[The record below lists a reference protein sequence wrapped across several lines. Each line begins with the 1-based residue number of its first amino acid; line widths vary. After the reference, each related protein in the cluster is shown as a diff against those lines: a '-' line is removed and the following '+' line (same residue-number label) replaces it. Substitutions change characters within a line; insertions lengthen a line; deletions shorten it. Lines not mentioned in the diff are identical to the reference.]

1 MTNGS
6 DDRNDDPPTPTTTL
20 RSVGSALGG
29 WAKRVGTL
37 ITEVAG
43 PQQPEEVTRALNEA
57 RDLRLA
63 GKFSAAH
70 TRLQDPLKARPND
83 PSLLLSL
90 ALTLI
95 QQALVEPARAD
106 VLHAFAQGLGKR
118 AERNPAVLLV
128 EATQSLLRREFD
140 NSLDAL
146 RRVRKPIDDMTGG
159 LQPETR
165 FVFHL
170 LITLAHARRGR
181 HERAQLELHKARA
194 RLPEGTRGPLRQL
207 LLAEGAQISLATES
221 LDEAIAWLGSEAE
234 PAPGDTDDAAAR
246 TARAYLA
253 LALAAKGDRLGA
265 EAALARVAPDD
276 STWDELRIRI
286 GLCLGTGPE
295 SQPEL
300 TRELA
305 LRHLQ
310 RSPDDPGRKRLWA
323 LAEAATW
330 PANGTLAPLPARTAC
345 RDALLEAA
353 RTAPPD
359 LVEPSL
365 QEVAHLSLR
374 ADLLTPSVVAAI
386 RKQLQHHGATA
397 PEELR
402 LLHARKRLQDRDE
415 QAGDDFL
422 PGPPPRFRAQADLGG
437 PQGPDEVSPLR
448 DPGLRLGVLRSQRAL
463 ASAELCLQRDLTEP
477 AQEYLVEVLTE
488 FPEHSLARNLL
499 IQLARPV
506 DSNRLEDLLTAATG
520 LLAAIPGRILG
531 VPLGGVQEA
540 LTGVIAARER
550 LARPL
555 TIAIMG
561 EFSSGKSTFINAL
574 LGEAVAPMGVLPTTS
589 TINLFRRGPSGSA
602 RVHYRDGS
610 IGTVA
615 RDEVHTFLQNLDD
628 IEASRIRHMEIERTG
643 PRLGEA
649 AVVDTPGLNAL
660 DAFHERVT
668 REFVEE
674 ADAIIWIFSA
684 TRGGAASEGS
694 ALKSLCADG
703 RQVLGVL
710 NKVDTLDPEE
720 RAELVEY
727 LQDQF
732 GALLLDVIPVCASA
746 ALELRTHPPGEPK
759 HQSSGELTGTSR
771 ERQSSGE
778 PNHSPDQRQPAQP
791 SHSAD
796 QQAPAPRHPAELAH
810 TADPFIAVE
819 HALERHFFERARE
832 LKRALTAR
840 RLADAMAR
848 ARAAVLATATALDA
862 KADTA
867 AIGDAS
873 DPAQL
878 EFRLV
883 NFADAI
889 YGQILGLD
897 DVLTREC
904 LSLGIL
910 RPGAAPARAFLAP
923 QDATYL
929 SAVLRDSMLR
939 ALQTTLT
946 DLTQTPGAEAL
957 GDVLTGRLVP
967 WAQGFLDSLD
977 SSGFVAGLV
986 QEHGPAVAKGE
997 GALRERYRVA
1007 LQPVAASWRK
1017 FVRGLFRH
1025 IREAHRQAR
1034 HTAASAPRAEALR
1047 LRTTTVASLDA
1058 VLTSLESVAP

>member
-6 DDRNDDPPTPTTTL
+6 DDRNDDPPAPATTL

-43 PQQPEEVTRALNEA
+43 PQQPEEVTRALTEA
-57 RDLRLA
+57 RDLRLS

-95 QQALVEPARAD
+95 EQALVEPARAD

-128 EATQSLLRREFD
+128 EAAQSLLRREFD
-140 NSLDAL
+140 ASLDAL

-181 HERAQLELHKARA
+181 HERAQLELHKTRA

-253 LALAAKGDRLGA
+253 LALAAKSDRLGA

-295 SQPEL
+295 GQPEL

-310 RSPDDPGRKRLWA
+310 RAPDDPGRKRLWA

-330 PANGTLAPLPARTAC
+330 PASGTLAPLPARTAC
-345 RDALLEAA
+345 LDALLEAA

-365 QEVAHLSLR
+365 QELAHLSLR

-402 LLHARKRLQDRDE
+402 LVHARKRLQDRDE
-415 QAGDDFL
+415 QASDDFL

-437 PQGPDEVSPLR
+437 PHGPDEVSPLR

-488 FPEHSLARNLL
+488 FPEHSLARALL

-520 LLAAIPGRILG
+520 MLAAIPGRILG

-540 LTGVIAARER
+540 LSGVIAARER

-615 RDEVHTFLQNLDD
+615 RDEVHTFLQHLDD

-710 NKVDTLDPEE
+710 NKVDTLDPDE
-720 RAELVEY
+720 RAELVAY

-746 ALELRTHPPGEPK
+746 ALELRTHPPGEP
-759 HQSSGELTGTSR
+759 
-771 ERQSSGE
+771 
-778 PNHSPDQRQPAQP
+778 SP
-791 SHSAD
+791 
-796 QQAPAPRHPAELAH
+796 E
-810 TADPFIAVE
+810 ADPFIAVE
-819 HALERHFFERARE
+819 DALERHFFERARE

-840 RLADAMAR
+840 RLADALAR
-848 ARAAVLATATALDA
+848 ARAAVLTTATALDA
-862 KADTA
+862 KADAA

-939 ALQTTLT
+939 ALQTSLT

-977 SSGFVAGLV
+977 SSGFVASLV

>member
-6 DDRNDDPPTPTTTL
+6 DDRNDDPPAPATTL

-43 PQQPEEVTRALNEA
+43 PQQPEEVTRALTEA
-57 RDLRLA
+57 RDLRLS

-83 PSLLLSL
+83 ASLLLSL

-95 QQALVEPARAD
+95 EQALVEPARAD

-128 EATQSLLRREFD
+128 EATQSLLRREYD
-140 NSLDAL
+140 PSLDAL

-181 HERAQLELHKARA
+181 HERAQLELHKTRA

-295 SQPEL
+295 GQPQV

-310 RSPDDPGRKRLWA
+310 RGPDEPGRKRLWA

-330 PANGTLAPLPARTAC
+330 PASGALAPLPARTAC
-345 RDALLEAA
+345 LDALLEAV

-359 LVEPSL
+359 LIEASL
-365 QEVAHLSLR
+365 QELAHLSLR
-374 ADLLTPSVVAAI
+374 ADLLTPSVVTAI

-402 LLHARKRLQDRDE
+402 LLHARKRLQERDE
-415 QAGDDFL
+415 HASDDFL

-437 PQGPDEVSPLR
+437 PHGPDEVSPLR

-488 FPEHSLARNLL
+488 FPEHSLARTLL

-531 VPLGGVQEA
+531 IPLGGVQEA
-540 LTGVIAARER
+540 LSGVIAARER

-710 NKVDTLDPEE
+710 NKVDTLDPDE
-720 RAELVEY
+720 RAELVAY

-732 GALLLDVIPVCASA
+732 GALLLDVIPICASA
-746 ALELRTHPPGEPK
+746 ALELRTHPPGEP
-759 HQSSGELTGTSR
+759 GPE
-771 ERQSSGE
+771 
-778 PNHSPDQRQPAQP
+778 
-791 SHSAD
+791 
-796 QQAPAPRHPAELAH
+796 
-810 TADPFIAVE
+810 ADPFIAVE
-819 HALERHFFERARE
+819 DALERHFFERARE

-848 ARAAVLATATALDA
+848 ARAAVLTTATALDA

-873 DPAQL
+873 DPTQL

-939 ALQTTLT
+939 ALQTALT

-977 SSGFVAGLV
+977 SSGFVASLV
-986 QEHGPAVAKGE
+986 QEHGPTVAKGE

-1017 FVRGLFRH
+1017 FIRGLFRH

>member
-6 DDRNDDPPTPTTTL
+6 DDRNDDPPAPATTL
-20 RSVGSALGG
+20 RSVGSTLGG

-43 PQQPEEVTRALNEA
+43 PQQPEEVTRALTEA
-57 RDLRLA
+57 RDLRLS

-83 PSLLLSL
+83 ASLLLSL

-95 QQALVEPARAD
+95 EQALVEPARAD

-128 EATQSLLRREFD
+128 EATQSLLRREYD
-140 NSLDAL
+140 PSLDAL

-295 SQPEL
+295 GQPQV

-310 RSPDDPGRKRLWA
+310 RGPDDPGRKRLWA

-330 PANGTLAPLPARTAC
+330 PASGTLAPLPARTAC
-345 RDALLEAA
+345 LDALLEAA

-365 QEVAHLSLR
+365 QELAHLSLR
-374 ADLLTPSVVAAI
+374 ADLLTPSVVTAI

-415 QAGDDFL
+415 QASDDFL

-437 PQGPDEVSPLR
+437 PHGPDEVSPLR

-488 FPEHSLARNLL
+488 FPEHSLARTLL

-540 LTGVIAARER
+540 LSGVIAARER

-710 NKVDTLDPEE
+710 NKVDTLDLDE
-720 RAELVEY
+720 RAELVAY

-732 GALLLDVIPVCASA
+732 GALLLDVIPICASA
-746 ALELRTHPPGEPK
+746 ALELRTHPAGEP
-759 HQSSGELTGTSR
+759 
-771 ERQSSGE
+771 
-778 PNHSPDQRQPAQP
+778 SP
-791 SHSAD
+791 
-796 QQAPAPRHPAELAH
+796 E
-810 TADPFIAVE
+810 ADPFIAVE
-819 HALERHFFERARE
+819 DALERHFFERARE

-848 ARAAVLATATALDA
+848 ARAAVLTTATALDA

-939 ALQTTLT
+939 ALQTALT

-977 SSGFVAGLV
+977 SSGFVASLV
-986 QEHGPAVAKGE
+986 QEHGPTVAKGE

-1017 FVRGLFRH
+1017 FIRGLFRH

>member
-6 DDRNDDPPTPTTTL
+6 DDRKDDPPAPGATL
-20 RSVGSALGG
+20 RSVGSTLGG
-29 WAKRVGTL
+29 WAKRVGKA

-43 PQQPEEVTRALNEA
+43 PQQPEDVTRALTEA
-57 RDLRLA
+57 RELRLS

-140 NSLDAL
+140 PSLDAL

-181 HERAQLELHKARA
+181 HERAQLELHKTRA

-234 PAPGDTDDAAAR
+234 PAPDDTDDAAAR

-265 EAALARVAPDD
+265 EAALDRVAADD
-276 STWDELRIRI
+276 PTWDELRVRI
-286 GLCLGTGPE
+286 GLCLGASPE
-295 SQPEL
+295 G

-310 RSPDDPGRKRLWA
+310 RAPDDPGRQRLWA

-330 PANGTLAPLPARTAC
+330 PSSGAAAPLPARTTC
-345 RDALLEAA
+345 LETLLAA
-353 RTAPPD
+353 ASAAPPD
-359 LVEPSL
+359 LVEAQL
-365 QEVAHLSLR
+365 QELAHLALR

-402 LLHARKRLQDRDE
+402 LVHARKRLQDRDE
-415 QAGDDFL
+415 AASDDFL

-437 PQGPDEVSPLR
+437 PHGPDEVSPLR
-448 DPGLRLGVLRSQRAL
+448 EPGLRLGVLRSQRAL

-488 FPEHSLARNLL
+488 FPEHSHARALL
-499 IQLARPV
+499 IQLARTV
-506 DSNRLEDLLTAATG
+506 ESNRLEDLLTAATA

-615 RDEVHTFLQNLDD
+615 RDEVHTFLQHLDD
-628 IEASRIRHMEIERTG
+628 LEASRIRHMEIERTG

-668 REFVEE
+668 REFVDE

-694 ALKSLCADG
+694 ALKSLGADG

-710 NKVDTLDPEE
+710 NKVDTLEPDE
-720 RAELVEY
+720 RAELVAY

-746 ALELRTHPPGEPK
+746 ALELRTQPPAAE
-759 HQSSGELTGTSR
+759 
-771 ERQSSGE
+771 
-778 PNHSPDQRQPAQP
+778 
-791 SHSAD
+791 
-796 QQAPAPRHPAELAH
+796 APAIPDGLDLEA
-810 TADPFIAVE
+810 TTDPFIAVE
-819 HALERHFFERARE
+819 DALERHFFERARE

-848 ARAAVLATATALDA
+848 ARASVLETATALDA
-862 KADTA
+862 EADA
-867 AIGDAS
+867 AAVGDAS

-878 EFRLV
+878 ELRLV

-939 ALQTTLT
+939 ALQTALT

-977 SSGFVAGLV
+977 SSGFVANLV

-997 GALRERYRVA
+997 SALRERYRVA

-1017 FVRGLFRH
+1017 LVRGLFRH

-1034 HTAASAPRAEALR
+1034 HSAASAPRAEALR
-1047 LRTTTVASLDA
+1047 LRTTTVASIDA
-1058 VLTSLESVAP
+1058 VLTGLEGVAP

>member
-6 DDRNDDPPTPTTTL
+6 DDRNDDPPAPATTL

-43 PQQPEEVTRALNEA
+43 PQQPEEVTRALTEA
-57 RDLRLA
+57 RDLRLS

-95 QQALVEPARAD
+95 EQALVEPARAD

-140 NSLDAL
+140 PSLDAL

-181 HERAQLELHKARA
+181 HERAQLELHKTRA

-276 STWDELRIRI
+276 PTWDELRVRI

-295 SQPEL
+295 SQPTL

-310 RSPDDPGRKRLWA
+310 RNPDDPGRKRLWA

-330 PANGTLAPLPARTAC
+330 PTSGTLAPLPARTAC
-345 RDALLEAA
+345 LDALLEAA

-365 QEVAHLSLR
+365 QEVAHLALR
-374 ADLLTPSVVAAI
+374 ADLLTPSVVTAI

-402 LLHARKRLQDRDE
+402 LVHARKRLQDRDE
-415 QAGDDFL
+415 QASDDFL

-437 PQGPDEVSPLR
+437 PHGPDEVSPLR

-488 FPEHSLARNLL
+488 FPEHSLARTLL

-720 RAELVEY
+720 RAELVAY

-732 GALLLDVIPVCASA
+732 GALLLDVIPICASA
-746 ALELRTHPPGEPK
+746 ALELRTHPPGEANL
-759 HQSSGELTGTSR
+759 E
-771 ERQSSGE
+771 
-778 PNHSPDQRQPAQP
+778 
-791 SHSAD
+791 
-796 QQAPAPRHPAELAH
+796 APE
-810 TADPFIAVE
+810 ADPFIAVE

-840 RLADAMAR
+840 RLADAMAK
-848 ARAAVLATATALDA
+848 ARVAVLTTATALDA

-939 ALQTTLT
+939 ALQTALT

-977 SSGFVAGLV
+977 SSGFVASLV

>member
-6 DDRNDDPPTPTTTL
+6 DDRNDDPPAPATTL

-43 PQQPEEVTRALNEA
+43 PQQPEEVTRALTEA
-57 RDLRLA
+57 RDLRLS

-95 QQALVEPARAD
+95 EQALVEPARAD

-140 NSLDAL
+140 ASLDAL

-181 HERAQLELHKARA
+181 HERAQLELHKTRA

-253 LALAAKGDRLGA
+253 LALAAKSDRLGA

-295 SQPEL
+295 GQPEL

-330 PANGTLAPLPARTAC
+330 PASGTLAPLPARTAC
-345 RDALLEAA
+345 LDALLEAA

-365 QEVAHLSLR
+365 QELAHLSLR

-402 LLHARKRLQDRDE
+402 LVHARKRLQDRDE
-415 QAGDDFL
+415 QASDDFL

-437 PQGPDEVSPLR
+437 PHGPDEVSPLR

-488 FPEHSLARNLL
+488 FPEHSLARALL

-520 LLAAIPGRILG
+520 MLAAIPGRILG

-540 LTGVIAARER
+540 LSGVIAARER

-615 RDEVHTFLQNLDD
+615 RDEVHTFLQHLDD

-710 NKVDTLDPEE
+710 NKVDTLDPDE
-720 RAELVEY
+720 RAELVAY

-746 ALELRTHPPGEPK
+746 ALELRTHPPGEP
-759 HQSSGELTGTSR
+759 
-771 ERQSSGE
+771 
-778 PNHSPDQRQPAQP
+778 SP
-791 SHSAD
+791 
-796 QQAPAPRHPAELAH
+796 E
-810 TADPFIAVE
+810 ADPFIAVE
-819 HALERHFFERARE
+819 DALERHFFERARE

-840 RLADAMAR
+840 RLADALAR
-848 ARAAVLATATALDA
+848 ARAAVLTTATALDA
-862 KADTA
+862 KADAA

-939 ALQTTLT
+939 ALQTSLT

-977 SSGFVAGLV
+977 SSGFVASLV

>member
-6 DDRNDDPPTPTTTL
+6 DDRNDDSPAPGTTL

-43 PQQPEEVTRALNEA
+43 PQQPEEVTRALTEA

-95 QQALVEPARAD
+95 QQALVEPPRAD

-128 EATQSLLRREFD
+128 EATQSLLRREYD
-140 NSLDAL
+140 PSLDAL

-181 HERAQLELHKARA
+181 HERAQLELHKTRA

-265 EAALARVAPDD
+265 EAALGRVAPDD
-276 STWDELRIRI
+276 TTWDELRIRI

-295 SQPEL
+295 GQPTL

-310 RSPDDPGRKRLWA
+310 RAPDEPGRKRLWA

-330 PANGTLAPLPARTAC
+330 PSSGTLAPLPARTAC
-345 RDALLEAA
+345 LDALLEAA
-353 RTAPPD
+353 STAPPD

-365 QEVAHLSLR
+365 QELAHLALR
-374 ADLLTPSVVAAI
+374 ADLLTPSVVTAI

-402 LLHARKRLQDRDE
+402 LVHARKRLQDRDE
-415 QAGDDFL
+415 QASDDFL

-437 PQGPDEVSPLR
+437 PHGPDEVSPLR

-488 FPEHSLARNLL
+488 FPEHSLARALL

-628 IEASRIRHMEIERTG
+628 LEASRIRHMEIERTG

-720 RAELVEY
+720 RTELVAY

-746 ALELRTHPPGEPK
+746 ALELRTHPPGEPN
-759 HQSSGELTGTSR
+759 QE
-771 ERQSSGE
+771 
-778 PNHSPDQRQPAQP
+778 
-791 SHSAD
+791 
-796 QQAPAPRHPAELAH
+796 
-810 TADPFIAVE
+810 ADPFIAVE
-819 HALERHFFERARE
+819 DALERHFFERARE

-939 ALQTTLT
+939 ALQTSLT

-977 SSGFVAGLV
+977 SSGFVASLV

>member
-6 DDRNDDPPTPTTTL
+6 DDNDHDKHDKHDKQDSPTGAAGTL
-20 RSVGSALGG
+20 RSVGTTLGG
-29 WAKRVGTL
+29 WAKRVGKV
-37 ITEVAG
+37 ITDVAG
-43 PQQPEEVTRALNEA
+43 PQQPEEVMRALAEA
-57 RDLRLA
+57 REMRLA
-63 GKFSAAH
+63 GQFGAAH
-70 TRLQDPLKARPND
+70 MRLQDPLKARPNEVG
-83 PSLLLSL
+83 LLLSL
-90 ALTLI
+90 ALTLVE
-95 QQALVEPARAD
+95 QALVEPARAD

-118 AERNPAVLLV
+118 ADRSPALLLV
-128 EATQSLLRREFD
+128 EAAQHLLRREFD
-140 NSLDAL
+140 ASLDAL
-146 RRVRKPIDDMTGG
+146 RRGRKPVEDIAGA
-159 LQPETR
+159 LQPEAR

-170 LITLAHARRGR
+170 LTTLAQARRGR
-181 HERAQLELHKARA
+181 HERALLELHKTRA

-207 LLAEGAQISLATES
+207 LLAEGAQISLAAEAV
-221 LDEAIAWLGSEAE
+221 DEAIAWLGSEAE
-234 PAPGDTDDAAAR
+234 PISGEPDAAAR

-253 LALAAKGDRLGA
+253 LALAAKGDRLGT
-265 EAALARVAPDD
+265 ETALARVAPDD
-276 STWDELRIRI
+276 NSWDELRVRI
-286 GLCLGTGPE
+286 GLCLGAE
-295 SQPEL
+295 SEPEL
-300 TRELA
+300 TRDLA

-310 RSPDDPGRKRLWA
+310 RDPADPRRKRLWA

-330 PANGTLAPLPARTAC
+330 PAAGAAAPLPARTAC
-345 RDALLEAA
+345 LEALVESA
-353 RTAPPD
+353 SAAPPD
-359 LVEPSL
+359 LVEPYL
-365 QEVAHLSLR
+365 HELAHLSLR
-374 ADLLTPSVVAAI
+374 ADLFEPAVVAAI
-386 RKQLQHHGATA
+386 RKQLHDHGATA

-402 LLHARKRLQDRDE
+402 IFHARKRLQDRDE
-415 QAGDDFL
+415 HAGEDFL

-437 PQGPDEVSPLR
+437 PRGPDEVSPLR
-448 DPGLRLGVLRSQRAL
+448 DPGMRLTVLHSQRAL
-463 ASAELCLQRDLTEP
+463 ASAELCLQRDLPEA
-477 AQEYLVEVLTE
+477 AQEYLVDVLTE
-488 FPEHSLARNLL
+488 LPEHQHARALL
-499 IQLARPV
+499 IELARPV
-506 DSNRLEDLLTAATG
+506 ESNRLEDLLTAATAM
-520 LLAAIPGRILG
+520 LAAIPGRILG

-540 LTGVIAARER
+540 LSGVIAARER

-628 IEASRIRHMEIERTG
+628 LEASRIRHMEIERTG
-643 PRLGEA
+643 PRLGDA

-660 DAFHERVT
+660 DTFHERVT

-694 ALKSLCADG
+694 ALKSLGADG

-710 NKVDTLDPEE
+710 NKVDTLHDDG
-720 RAELVEY
+720 RAELVAY
-727 LQDQF
+727 LPAQI
-732 GALLLDVIPVCASA
+732 GELLLDVLPVCASA
-746 ALELRTHPPGEPK
+746 ALELRTQPPADGGPGTDRRRADDPART
-759 HQSSGELTGTSR
+759 SPPDAAAPDNTGTDVLAR
-771 ERQSSGE
+771 
-778 PNHSPDQRQPAQP
+778 PDI
-791 SHSAD
+791 
-796 QQAPAPRHPAELAH
+796 
-810 TADPFIAVE
+810 ADPFIAVE
-819 HALERHFFERARE
+819 DSLERHFFKRARE
-832 LKRALTAR
+832 LKRSLTAR
-840 RLADAMAR
+840 RLGDALNR
-848 ARAAVLATATALDA
+848 ARTAVLTTAAALDA
-862 KADTA
+862 KADA
-867 AIGDAS
+867 AAVGDAS

-883 NFADAI
+883 SFADTL

-939 ALQTTLT
+939 ALQTALA
-946 DLTQTPGAEAL
+946 DLTQMPGAEAL

-967 WAQGFLDSLD
+967 WAQGFLDSLE
-977 SSGFVAGLV
+977 SSGFVANLV

-997 GALRERYRVA
+997 APLRERYRVA

-1025 IREAHRQAR
+1025 IRQAHRQAR

-1047 LRTTTVASLDA
+1047 LRTTTVASIDA
-1058 VLTSLESVAP
+1058 VLASLEGVAA

>member
-6 DDRNDDPPTPTTTL
+6 DDRNDDPPAPATTL

-43 PQQPEEVTRALNEA
+43 PQQPEEVTRALTEA
-57 RDLRLA
+57 RDLRLS

-95 QQALVEPARAD
+95 EQALVEPARAD

-140 NSLDAL
+140 PSLDAL

-181 HERAQLELHKARA
+181 HERAQLELHKTRA

-276 STWDELRIRI
+276 PTWDELRVRI

-295 SQPEL
+295 SQPTL

-310 RSPDDPGRKRLWA
+310 RNPDDPGRKRLWA

-330 PANGTLAPLPARTAC
+330 PTSGTLAPLPARTAC
-345 RDALLEAA
+345 LDALLEAA

-365 QEVAHLSLR
+365 QEVAHLALR
-374 ADLLTPSVVAAI
+374 ADLLTPSVVTAI

-402 LLHARKRLQDRDE
+402 LVHARKRLQDRDE
-415 QAGDDFL
+415 QASDDFL

-437 PQGPDEVSPLR
+437 PHGPDEVSPLR

-488 FPEHSLARNLL
+488 FPEHSLARTLL

-720 RAELVEY
+720 RAELVAY

-732 GALLLDVIPVCASA
+732 GALLLDVIPICASA
-746 ALELRTHPPGEPK
+746 ALELRTHPPGEANL
-759 HQSSGELTGTSR
+759 E
-771 ERQSSGE
+771 
-778 PNHSPDQRQPAQP
+778 
-791 SHSAD
+791 
-796 QQAPAPRHPAELAH
+796 APE
-810 TADPFIAVE
+810 ADPFIAVE

-840 RLADAMAR
+840 RLADAMAK
-848 ARAAVLATATALDA
+848 ARVAVLTTATALDA

-939 ALQTTLT
+939 ALQTALT

-977 SSGFVAGLV
+977 SSGFVASLV

-1058 VLTSLESVAP
+1058 VLTSLESVAA

>member
-6 DDRNDDPPTPTTTL
+6 DDRKDDPPPPATTL
-20 RSVGSALGG
+20 RSVGSTLGG

-43 PQQPEEVTRALNEA
+43 PQQPEEVTRALVEV

-63 GKFSAAH
+63 GKFGAAH

-90 ALTLI
+90 ALTLV

-140 NSLDAL
+140 ASLDAL
-146 RRVRKPIDDMTGG
+146 RRVRKPIDDMVGG

-181 HERAQLELHKARA
+181 HERAQLELHKTRA

-276 STWDELRIRI
+276 PTWDELRVRI

-295 SQPEL
+295 SQPAL

-310 RSPDDPGRKRLWA
+310 RAPDDPGRKRLWA

-330 PANGTLAPLPARTAC
+330 PASGTLAPLPARTAC
-345 RDALLEAA
+345 LEALLEAA
-353 RTAPPD
+353 LTAPPD
-359 LVEPSL
+359 LVESSL
-365 QEVAHLSLR
+365 QELSHLALR
-374 ADLLTPSVVAAI
+374 ADLLDPVVAAI

-402 LLHARKRLQDRDE
+402 LVHARKRLQDRDE
-415 QAGDDFL
+415 QASDDFL

-437 PQGPDEVSPLR
+437 PHGPDEVSPLR
-448 DPGLRLGVLRSQRAL
+448 DAGLRLGVLRSQRAL
-463 ASAELCLQRDLTEP
+463 ASAELCLQRDLAEP

-488 FPEHSLARNLL
+488 FPEHSHARALL

-610 IGTVA
+610 ISTVA
-615 RDEVHTFLQNLDD
+615 RDEVHTFLQHLDD
-628 IEASRIRHMEIERTG
+628 LEASRIRHMEIERTG
-643 PRLGEA
+643 PRLGDA

-720 RAELVEY
+720 RAELVAY
-727 LQDQF
+727 LQEQF

-746 ALELRTHPPGEPK
+746 ALELRTHAPGPRGSTEPK
-759 HQSSGELTGTSR
+759 
-771 ERQSSGE
+771 ERQATAI
-778 PNHSPDQRQPAQP
+778 PA
-791 SHSAD
+791 SLD
-796 QQAPAPRHPAELAH
+796 LDPAS
-810 TADPFIAVE
+810 DPFIAVE
-819 HALERHFFERARE
+819 DALERHFFERARE

-840 RLADAMAR
+840 RLADAIAR
-848 ARAAVLATATALDA
+848 ARQAVLATATALAA
-862 KADTA
+862 KADAA

-873 DPAQL
+873 DPTQL

-939 ALQTTLT
+939 ALQTALT

-977 SSGFVAGLV
+977 SSGFVASLV

-1025 IREAHRQAR
+1025 IRDAHRQAR

-1058 VLTSLESVAP
+1058 ILTSLESVAP